1 MTGSTFLDIVLVLLL
16 VGYGVSGY
24 RQGLIQSVFSLVGF
38 FLFALLAVWQMP
50 AALERWGPTGQDS
63 RTRVML
69 LLGAVI
75 VFGWLGQFLGGLIG
89 GSIRRRVGQS
99 SLRRADAVLGAI
111 VVTLAATLIVWFIG
125 GALRTA
131 GNPTLSKAMSDS
143 KVLRVVNTIVP
154 EQTGEI
160 FAGFR
165 GFLSSQGFPQV
176 FGGLVPEPIT
186 PVQDPDP
193 AVARSAAVRDA
204 GQSVVKVTTVS
215 TSCQRGQEGTGWV
228 LSPGR
233 VVTNA
238 HVVAGASEVRV
249 EGGGDLLRG
258 RVVVFDPERDLAVID
273 VPGLKL
279 PALAIG
285 SELERGASAA
295 VPGFPLDGPYR
306 VVSARVRSV
315 LEARGRDIYGDQQVV
330 REIYSLAT
338 TVQPGN
344 SGGPVLDTKGRVVG
358 VIFAKSLEDAGTGYA
373 LTLNEAKPVLQ
384 AGATASRE
392 VNTGACIS
400 G

>member
-249 EGGGDLLRG
+249 EGGGELLRG

>member
-1 MTGSTFLDIVLVLLL
+1 
-16 VGYGVSGY
+16 
-24 RQGLIQSVFSLVGF
+24 
-38 FLFALLAVWQMP
+38 
-50 AALERWGPTGQDS
+50 
-63 RTRVML
+63 ML

-249 EGGGDLLRG
+249 EGGGELLRG